1 MQLYLVG
8 GYLSDMS
15 GIYAMYFTGASG
27 SGHAVFV
34 MKNGVIVGADAVG
47 AVLDGTY
54 KDVGDGMLDVS
65 VTLTVPAGTLL
76 VTGAIAGRN
85 PMAQQIT
92 TILPANLG
100 NGRPIGVQ
108 TPTGPVNVV
117 FRRLRDIP

>member
-1 MQLYLVG
+1 
-8 GYLSDMS
+8 
-15 GIYAMYFTGASG
+15 MYFTGASG

-54 KDVGDGMLDVS
+54 RDVGDGNLDVS
-65 VTLTVPAGTLL
+65 VTLTVSAGTSL

-100 NGRPIGVQ
+100 NVRPIGVQ